1 MELNEFKKAWQQA
14 SIEKVQGKELDAATI
29 NELLHRRSTGIL
41 SRLDRSVKIGIFFLG
56 LFFLFTLADQLL
68 PADLLFPSRW
78 KTNLEV
84 PRWINL
90 LEWVV
95 NFIVM
100 LSILLFVIRY
110 RRLQLQTLANQDL
123 KGAIQKVLKLL
134 DTFKKEFYLAVT
146 ILISGAGLGF
156 LTGADKGFESIRIS
170 QTPSTMAILIVV
182 ISMLILLGLLAGSI
196 FYIFHKG
203 FNLLFGKYRDQ
214 LIQSLN
220 ELQENEEIGRA
231 HV

>member
-68 PADLLFPSRW
+68 PAVLLFPSRW

-146 ILISGAGLGF
+146 ILISGVGLGF

-220 ELQENEEIGRA
+220 ELQENEE
-231 HV
+231 